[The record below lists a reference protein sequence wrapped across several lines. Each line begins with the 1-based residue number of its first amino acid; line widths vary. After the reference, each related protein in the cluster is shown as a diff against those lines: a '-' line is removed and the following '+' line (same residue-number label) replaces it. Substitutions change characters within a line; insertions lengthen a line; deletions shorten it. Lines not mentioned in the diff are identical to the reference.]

1 MGSEMCIRDR
11 IVTNNPTL
19 VGFAQAKKAFPNDNI
34 KVLSIGSGLNKH
46 KISGSASSRWG
57 GVGWLRNYIMGMILD
72 SEIHNEISTEFFTD
86 NYLRI
91 NSPLGK
97 INRFLDDDS
106 EENLEKIH
114 LMGMDWWSE
123 FGEETLRFIDS

>member
-1 MGSEMCIRDR
+1 MEYIALGCMSGTSLDGIDCSLIKSDG
-11 IVTNNPTL
+11 L
-19 VGFAQAKKAFPNDNI
+19 SFA
-34 KVLSIGSGLNKH
+34 
-46 KISGSASSRWG
+46 
-57 GVGWLRNYIMGMILD
+57 
-72 SEIHNEISTEFFTD
+72 NEISNEFFTD